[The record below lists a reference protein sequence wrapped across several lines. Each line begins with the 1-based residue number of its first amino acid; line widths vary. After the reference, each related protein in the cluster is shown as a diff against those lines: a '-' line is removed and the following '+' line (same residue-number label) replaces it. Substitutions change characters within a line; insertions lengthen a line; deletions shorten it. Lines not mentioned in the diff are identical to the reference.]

1 MVNGVLKWACA
12 FEHTDFSKFLDI
24 LQTKQLI
31 DKNKLESNH
40 QID

>member
-1 MVNGVLKWACA
+1 MENGVLKWACA

-24 LQTKQLI
+24 LQTKLI